1 MFHFVTRLHT
11 IYMGYVWIVRNVTFV
26 KQVDMTQD
34 LTNDIRINY
43 SNSKNNVSGTMKLD
57 DLNLFRLVVENGSYT
72 ATSRKTMIPVATI
85 TRRIQ
90 ALEDSLNLRLLN
102 RHARKLSLT
111 EAGERFFQECSP
123 LLHRL
128 AATAEELTDECRGA
142 SGKLRISSPSNVTK
156 RMMMPIFNAFMMQYP
171 DINIELTTSNQ
182 ADQLDP
188 TEWDVIFRVGPQRDS
203 SLIARKINE
212 VKDVLVASPGYLA
225 KHPAPTHAEE
235 LSNHSLLKGYP
246 LVKWQLTNNKGECVI
261 NCDTGRF
268 QANALN
274 VVRSACSEGL
284 GITLMPDV
292 MIKEFIEE
300 GSLVRVLED
309 WVSNPRDIYMLY
321 NHKDHLPEKV
331 RLFIDFVIAYHIH

>member
-1 MFHFVTRLHT
+1 
-11 IYMGYVWIVRNVTFV
+11 
-26 KQVDMTQD
+26 
-34 LTNDIRINY
+34 
-43 SNSKNNVSGTMKLD
+43 MKLD

-111 EAGERFFQECSP
+111 EAGERFFSECSP
-123 LLHRL
+123 LLQRL
-128 AATAEELTDECRGA
+128 SNVTEEISDECRGA
-142 SGKLRISSPSNVTK
+142 AGKIRISSPSNLTK
-156 RMMMPIFNAFMMQYP
+156 RMMMPMFNEFMCQFP
-171 DINIELTTSNQ
+171 DISIELTTSNH

-203 SLIARKINE
+203 SLIARKISS
-212 VKDVLVASPGYLA
+212 VKDILVASPNYLSQ
-225 KHPAPTHAEE
+225 HPAPVHAEE
-235 LSNHSLLKGYP
+235 LHNHLLLKGHP
-246 LVKWQLTNNKGECVI
+246 LLKWQLINESGEVVI
-261 NCDTGRF
+261 NNEKARF
-268 QANALN
+268 QASALN

-292 MIKEFIEE
+292 MIREYIAD
-300 GSLVRVLED
+300 GSLVQVLQD
-309 WVSNPRDIYMLY
+309 WSANPRDIYMLY

-331 RLFIDFVIAYHIH
+331 RLFIDFVIAYNIH

>member
-1 MFHFVTRLHT
+1 
-11 IYMGYVWIVRNVTFV
+11 
-26 KQVDMTQD
+26 
-34 LTNDIRINY
+34 
-43 SNSKNNVSGTMKLD
+43 MKLD

-111 EAGERFFQECSP
+111 EAGERFFSGCSP
-123 LLHRL
+123 LLQRL
-128 AATAEELTDECRGA
+128 ASMAEEITDECRGA
-142 SGKLRISSPSNVTK
+142 SGKIKISSPYNLTK
-156 RMMMPIFNAFMMQYP
+156 RMMMPMFNEFMKKYP
-171 DINIELTTSNQ
+171 EINIELTTSNH

-203 SLIARKINE
+203 SLISRKISE
-212 VKDVLVASPGYLA
+212 VKDILVASPDYLA
-225 KHPAPTHAEE
+225 KNPAPTHAED
-235 LSNHSLLKGYP
+235 LNHHSLLKGYP
-246 LVKWQLTNNKGECVI
+246 LIKWQLTNTKGETVI
-261 NCDTGRF
+261 NGDKGRF

-284 GITLMPDV
+284 GIALMPDV
-292 MIKEFIEE
+292 MLREYIAD
-300 GSLVRVLED
+300 GSLVRVLSD
-309 WVSNPRDIYMLY
+309 WSANPRDIYMLY

>member
-1 MFHFVTRLHT
+1 
-11 IYMGYVWIVRNVTFV
+11 
-26 KQVDMTQD
+26 
-34 LTNDIRINY
+34 
-43 SNSKNNVSGTMKLD
+43 MKLD

-111 EAGERFFQECSP
+111 EAGERFFNECSP
-123 LLHRL
+123 LLKRL
-128 AATAEELTDECRGA
+128 SSTAEELTDVCKGA
-142 SGKLRISSPSNVTK
+142 SGKIRITAPTNLTK
-156 RMMMPIFNAFMMQYP
+156 RMMMPMFSEFMVQYP
-171 DINIELTTSNQ
+171 DINIELMMNNQ

-203 SLIARKINE
+203 SLIARKISE
-212 VKDVLVASPGYLA
+212 VKDILIASPDYLA
-225 KHPAPTHAEE
+225 KNPAPTHAEE
-235 LSNHSLLKGYP
+235 LANHSLLKGYP
-246 LVKWQLTNNKGECVI
+246 LIKWQLSNSNEETVI
-261 NCDTGRF
+261 NSEKGRF
-268 QANALN
+268 NANALN
-274 VVRSACSEGL
+274 VVRLACTEGL

-292 MIKEFIEE
+292 MIKEYIED
-300 GSLVRVLED
+300 GSLVQVLED
-309 WVSNPRDIYMLY
+309 WSANSRDIYMLY

>member
-1 MFHFVTRLHT
+1 
-11 IYMGYVWIVRNVTFV
+11 
-26 KQVDMTQD
+26 
-34 LTNDIRINY
+34 
-43 SNSKNNVSGTMKLD
+43 MKLD

-111 EAGERFFQECSP
+111 EAGERFFNECSP
-123 LLHRL
+123 LLQSL
-128 AATAEELTDECRGA
+128 ASTTEELTDECRGA
-142 SGKLRISSPSNVTK
+142 SGKIKISAPSNLTK
-156 RMMMPIFNAFMMQYP
+156 RMMMPMFCEFMKKYP
-171 DINIELTTSNQ
+171 DINLELTMSNQ

-203 SLIARKINE
+203 SLIARKLSE
-212 VKDVLVASPGYLA
+212 VKDILVASPDYLA
-225 KHPAPTHAEE
+225 ANPAPTHAEE
-235 LSNHSLLKGYP
+235 LTQHSLLKGRP
-246 LVKWQLTNNKGECVI
+246 LIKWQLTNSNGETIV
-261 NCDTGRF
+261 NCEKGRF

-274 VVRSACSEGL
+274 VIRHACSDGL

-292 MIKEFIEE
+292 MIREYIED
-300 GSLVRVLED
+300 GSLVQILEE
-309 WVSNPRDIYMLY
+309 WSANSRDIYMLY

-331 RLFIDFVIAYHIH
+331 RLFIDFMIAYSLH

>member
-1 MFHFVTRLHT
+1 
-11 IYMGYVWIVRNVTFV
+11 
-26 KQVDMTQD
+26 
-34 LTNDIRINY
+34 
-43 SNSKNNVSGTMKLD
+43 MKLD

-90 ALEDSLNLRLLN
+90 ALEDALNLRLLN

-123 LLHRL
+123 LLQRL
-128 AATAEELTDECRGA
+128 SMTAEELTDECRGA
-142 SGKLRISSPSNVTK
+142 AGKIKISAPSNLTK
-156 RMMMPIFNAFMMQYP
+156 RMMMPMFIEFMRQFSE
-171 DINIELTTSNQ
+171 INIELTTSNH

-203 SLIARKINE
+203 SLIARKIGE
-212 VKDVLVASPGYLA
+212 VKDILVASPDYL
-225 KHPAPTHAEE
+225 KNNPAPKHAEE
-235 LSNHSLLKGYP
+235 LANHSLLKGHP
-246 LVKWQLTNNKGECVI
+246 LIKWQLSNSSGETVVNND
-261 NCDTGRF
+261 NGRF

-274 VVRSACSEGL
+274 VVRSAVSDGL

-292 MIKEFIEE
+292 MLREYIDD

-309 WVSNPRDIYMLY
+309 WSANPRDIYMLY

-331 RLFIDFVIAYHIH
+331 RLFIDFVIAYNIH